1 MGINGLCEFLKNK
14 YPQILKREHISYF
27 AFKRISLDVSPFIY
41 RFINVYGKEDNQWI
55 RCFINLIIL
64 LKKNYIR
71 FIPIFDG
78 DIPIEKTLEQI
89 ERKNQKNKK
98 QEDIKQI
105 EYDLEEY
112 KIKGIISDKLQ
123 KINQTYTETY
133 TKASLLH
140 SFTEDNNINKSINI
154 NKIEEYIEK
163 QRKHIFNIN
172 KYDIEKIIEVFRA
185 FGIPYL
191 IAPYESEQLCCSL
204 VNNGICDAVLSP
216 DSDCIAYNSKVII
229 NNLDTTDGSIRYIE
243 IEYLKE
249 ELKLNSTQVLD
260 FCILLG
266 CDYNRTF
273 KIKNVGPVKA
283 YQLIKKYEDIN
294 KITEYDISKIKIE
307 ECKKI
312 FNYELDEKIIIQ
324 LKNIE
329 KEVKFDIEE
338 IKNICSKYNIFINYK
353 FIHEIKNPKII
364 IEKE

>member
-1 MGINGLCEFLKNK
+1 MGINGICEFLRNK
-14 YPQILKREHISYF
+14 YPQVFKIEHISYF
-27 AFKRISLDVSPFIY
+27 AFKRISVDVSPFIY
-41 RFINVYGKEDNQWI
+41 RFMNVYGKEDNQWI

-71 FIPIFDG
+71 FVPVFDG
-78 DIPIEKTLEQI
+78 EIPIEKLLENL

-98 QEDIKQI
+98 ENDIKQI

-112 KIKGIISDKLQ
+112 KIKGLISERLQ
-123 KINQTYTETY
+123 KINQTYSETY

-140 SFTEDNNINKSINI
+140 SFTGEDNINNSINI
-154 NKIEEYIEK
+154 NKIQEYIEK
-163 QRKHIFNIN
+163 QKKHIFNITKN
-172 KYDIEKIIEVFRA
+172 DIEKVIQVFRV

-204 VNNGICDAVLSP
+204 VNKGICDAVLSP
-216 DSDCIAYNSKVII
+216 DSDCIAYNSKIII
-229 NNLDTTDGSIRYIE
+229 NNLDTTDGTIKYIDM
-243 IEYLKE
+243 EYLKK
-249 ELKLNSTQVLD
+249 ELNLNTNQVLD

-273 KIKNVGPVKA
+273 KIKNVGPVKG

-312 FNYELDEKIIIQ
+312 FKYELEDKIITQ

-338 IKNICSKYNIFINYK
+338 IKNICSKYNIYINHK
-353 FIHEIKNPKII
+353 FIYEIKNPKII
-364 IEKE
+364 IE